1 MGFLKDNDI
10 KAIVCDI
17 DGTFYPKRE
26 MYRRLIS
33 SSLLHPV
40 FAIKYNRMRQ
50 SVRKEDGYAPLPPV
64 SHRDYAKRAC
74 YIMYGRNDEKAVD
87 AFLDKEKRVFHDKWE
102 RSYRNL
108 RSYPYVKET
117 LQRAKDDGLM
127 LGVLSDF
134 PLGVKLEAMELD
146 GLFDIELSSEDF
158 GRFKPNGTPF
168 DILASRIAFP
178 RSKILYIGDSE
189 RKDIEGGNRAGMH
202 TALIS
207 KKKEKSAADI
217 VASSWQE
224 LNLEL
229 F

>member
-17 DGTFYPKRE
+17 DGTFYPKSE

-33 SSLLHPV
+33 SSILHPV

-50 SVRKEDGYAPLPPV
+50 RVREEDGYSSLPPV

-74 YIMYGRNDEKAVD
+74 NIMYGKDDEKTVD

-117 LQRAKDDGLM
+117 LQRAKDDGLT

-134 PLGVKLEAMELD
+134 PLGVKLEAMGLE
-146 GLFDIELSSEDF
+146 GLFDVELSSEDF

-168 DILASRIAFP
+168 DILSSRIAFP
-178 RSKILYIGDSE
+178 RSNILYIGDSE
-189 RKDIEGGNRAGMH
+189 RKDIEGGKRAGMR

-207 KKKEKSAADI
+207 REREKSAADI
-217 VASSWQE
+217 VASSWHE